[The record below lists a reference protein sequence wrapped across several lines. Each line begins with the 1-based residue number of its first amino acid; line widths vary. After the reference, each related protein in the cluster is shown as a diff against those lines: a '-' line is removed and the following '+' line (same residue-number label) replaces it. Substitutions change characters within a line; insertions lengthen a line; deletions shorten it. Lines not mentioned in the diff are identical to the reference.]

1 MPMKKKK
8 VNLFNLLFK
17 NRAGVFCG
25 FLWLLSSLEIQR

>member
-1 MPMKKKK
+1 MKKKEK

-25 FLWLLSSLEIQR
+25 FYGSILGSLEVQQ